1 MYSKGEK
8 NIIMKTEGFWEG
20 TMDKLRWIHLS
31 DIHFSGDEDYEVTRM
46 RDSIADKLKELID
59 GKIINFVV
67 VSGDL
72 VYRNG
77 SYDAKLKKFIESVEH
92 ICNVSSDNLFIV
104 PGNHD
109 IKRNQ
114 ARTVL
119 LDGIRKENFKFE
131 KDTVEQLEKDFK
143 KYKNFFKKVKLQDED
158 YLYKVEKREEYNVFL
173 MNTAFT
179 AGTDQDEGKLVLEKN
194 LFYDAIKQLKDQ
206 ECSINIAVGHHPIAC
221 FLKENQEK
229 IWNNFNDY
237 NIDFYLC
244 GHQHKGAY
252 SYDLNAGRVIPTYQ
266 CGSGRVDDY
275 ATVTFL
281 MGELDMNTK
290 KGKITPYKWLVNE
303 ECWTIGGIDG
313 RRAVSGELEIT
324 LERFQKSTV
333 SSFEDEEVNE
343 DEFRRFMMEFH
354 EKSKYFDNEETNI
367 DPKDVFEKFSNM
379 KCNKSVEKHYHSLCR
394 YFPIIDEIMKS
405 TLLTPIERESIPNI
419 IISEYN
425 KVLGKADNGNEIIEL
440 IVENIF
446 QLYKDEFNY
455 SNSILKT
462 YFKILVYW
470 SIYECDIFNEK
481 I

>member
-1 MYSKGEK
+1 
-8 NIIMKTEGFWEG
+8 MKIECFLED
-20 TMDKLRWIHLS
+20 TMDKLRWVHLS
-31 DIHFSGDEDYEVTRM
+31 DIHFSGNEDYEVTRM
-46 RDSIADKLKELID
+46 RDSIADKLTELVAN
-59 GKIINFVV
+59 KTINFVA

-72 VYRNG
+72 VYCNG
-77 SYDAKLKKFIESVEH
+77 TYDAKLKKFLEIVEK
-92 ICNVSSDNLFIV
+92 ICNISSDNLFIV

-114 ARTVL
+114 TRTVL

-131 KDTVEQLEKDFK
+131 KDTVAQLEKDFK
-143 KYKNFFKKVKLQDED
+143 KYKNFFKKVKLQDEN
-158 YLYKVEKREEYNVFL
+158 YLYKVEKRDGYNVFL

-179 AGTDQDEGKLVLEKN
+179 AGTDKDEGKLILEKN
-194 LFYDAIKQLKDQ
+194 SFYDEIKQLKDQ
-206 ECSINIAVGHHPIAC
+206 ESSINIAIGHHPITC
-221 FLKENQEK
+221 FLEENQEK
-229 IWNNFNDY
+229 ILNNFNDY

-244 GHQHKGAY
+244 GHLHKGAY
-252 SYDLNAGRVIPTYQ
+252 SYDLNVGRAIPTYQ
-266 CGSGRVDDY
+266 CGSGRVDEY

-281 MGELDMNTK
+281 IGELDMNTK
-290 KGKITPYKWLVNE
+290 KGKITSYKWLVNE
-303 ECWTIGGIDG
+303 ECWTVGGMDG
-313 RRAVSGELEIT
+313 RKAVSGELEIT
-324 LERFQKSTV
+324 LDRFQKNESTL
-333 SSFEDEEVNE
+333 FEDEEVNE
-343 DEFRRFMMEFH
+343 DEFRRFMMQFH
-354 EKSKYFDNEETNI
+354 EKLKHFDKGESNI

-394 YFPIIDEIMKS
+394 YFPIIDEIMES

-425 KVLGKADNGNEIIEL
+425 RVLGKAADGNEIIEL

-446 QLYKDEFNY
+446 QLYKDEFKY
-455 SNSILKT
+455 SNTTLKT

>member
-1 MYSKGEK
+1 
-8 NIIMKTEGFWEG
+8 MKIECFLED
-20 TMDKLRWIHLS
+20 TMDKLRWVHLS
-31 DIHFSGDEDYEVTRM
+31 DIHFSGNEDYEVTRM
-46 RDSIADKLKELID
+46 RDSIADKLTELVAN
-59 GKIINFVV
+59 KTINFVA

-72 VYRNG
+72 VYCNG
-77 SYDAKLKKFIESVEH
+77 TYDAKLKKFLEIVEK
-92 ICNVSSDNLFIV
+92 ICNISSDNLFIV

-114 ARTVL
+114 TRTVL

-131 KDTVEQLEKDFK
+131 KDTVAQLEKDFK
-143 KYKNFFKKVKLQDED
+143 KYKNFFKKVKLQDEN
-158 YLYKVEKREEYNVFL
+158 YLYKFEKRDGYNVFL

-179 AGTDQDEGKLVLEKN
+179 AGTDKDEGKLILEKN
-194 LFYDAIKQLKDQ
+194 SFYDEIKQLKDQ
-206 ECSINIAVGHHPIAC
+206 ESSINIAIGHHPITC
-221 FLKENQEK
+221 FLEENQEK
-229 IWNNFNDY
+229 ILNNFNDY

-244 GHQHKGAY
+244 GHLHKGAY
-252 SYDLNAGRVIPTYQ
+252 SYDLNVGRAIPTYQ
-266 CGSGRVDDY
+266 CGSGRVDEY

-281 MGELDMNTK
+281 IGELDMNTK
-290 KGKITPYKWLVNE
+290 KGKITSYKWLVNE
-303 ECWTIGGIDG
+303 ECWTVGGMDG
-313 RRAVSGELEIT
+313 RKAVSGELEIT
-324 LERFQKSTV
+324 LDRFQKNEST
-333 SSFEDEEVNE
+333 SFEDEEVNE
-343 DEFRRFMMEFH
+343 DEFRRFMMQFH
-354 EKSKYFDNEETNI
+354 EKLKHFDNGESNI

-394 YFPIIDEIMKS
+394 YFPIIDEIMES

-425 KVLGKADNGNEIIEL
+425 RVLGKAADGNEIIEL

-446 QLYKDEFNY
+446 QLYKDEFKY
-455 SNSILKT
+455 SNTTLKT